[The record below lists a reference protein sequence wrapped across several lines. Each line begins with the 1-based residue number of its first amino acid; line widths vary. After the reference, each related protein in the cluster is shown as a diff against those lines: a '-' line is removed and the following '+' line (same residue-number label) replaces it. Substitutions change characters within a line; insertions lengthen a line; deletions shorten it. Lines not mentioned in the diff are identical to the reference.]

1 LPKELEEL
9 AETAAKYK
17 EELDEKVNAM
27 RDVRKAEARI
37 LASVQE
43 ESTLIRE
50 LQHKLKDVQAK
61 LARLKLNDD

>member
-43 ESTLIRE
+43 EGTLIRE

>member
-1 LPKELEEL
+1 MPKELEEL